1 VKSDTGQDSSG
12 VTSLTMEITSSNV
25 VPFASARV
33 AEA

>member
-1 VKSDTGQDSSG
+1 MV
-12 VTSLTMEITSSNV
+12 ITSSNV